1 MTKGGS
7 GWIPIRLPTLRGTRF
22 ARIDRIRRRVSVKI
36 LACVGSYR
44 QRGNTARI
52 VALIEEQLQQTA
64 AGANGSLAF
73 ETVYL
78 GHHDI
83 GLCRGCRVCFDKGE
97 AKCPLHDD
105 LLVIKAKMQAA
116 DGLIVASPVYVDD
129 VSGTTKNWIDRLA
142 HVCHRPE
149 FAGKCVY
156 LVATTGSSPTGHA
169 IRTLRTATMCWG
181 FYVVGEAGFK
191 TGALMPQEKLKAQ
204 HGPRAKEIAQALFRA
219 IHEKRFVR
227 PTFLSLMTFKIQ
239 QRAYQQVDK
248 DSIDFKYWHSQDWLD
263 PSRTFYGHEEANR
276 AKVGLARLTGA
287 VVARLMS

>member
-1 MTKGGS
+1 M
-7 GWIPIRLPTLRGTRF
+7 
-22 ARIDRIRRRVSVKI
+22 KI

-44 QRGNTARI
+44 KRGNTARI
-52 VALIEEQLQQTA
+52 VALIEEQLQQVA
-64 AGANGSLAF
+64 ARANEPLEF

-97 AKCPLHDD
+97 DKCPLADE
-105 LLVIKAKMQAA
+105 LPAIKAKMQAA
-116 DGLIVASPVYVDD
+116 DGLVVASPVYVDD

-149 FAGKCVY
+149 FAGKSVY

-169 IRTLRTATMCWG
+169 IRTLRTAMLCWG
-181 FYVVGEAGFK
+181 FYVAGEAGFK
-191 TGALMPQEKLKAQ
+191 TGALMPQKELEAQ
-204 HGPRAKEIAQALFRA
+204 YGPRAKEIAQALFRT
-219 IHEKRFVR
+219 IREEKFLR

-239 QRAYQQVDK
+239 QRAYQQADK
-248 DSIDFKYWHSQDWLD
+248 DSIDFKYWRDQGWLD
-263 PSRTFYGHEEANR
+263 PRRTFFTREEANR

-287 VVARLMS
+287 VVARLVS